1 MFHLKLKDTLKHSI
15 ATVTSHM
22 DSFVY
27 NPGRDYSRIRKLS
40 PDHVISFLIS
50 QGASST
56 KCEFLDF
63 FQMSE
68 DLPSISALNQRRSQM
83 MPEALE
89 AVFHEF
95 TSSSEKLELS
105 KQEQQYQYI
114 AADGS
119 TTSFFSF
126 SKYSSDDYFISEG
139 HSASGFYSMVYIS
152 HRMNEILEICDRVT
166 VIRDGK
172 KVITEK
178 VENLTMEEIVAQMIG
193 AAAAAYFVSEGMTP
207 GEAVYV
213 YEGDTSSVTSLRD
226 SGFTEYLTGELEYD
240 GETIADDKKW
250 TEDDLKSITYSG
262 AMNWSRS
269 DTKTSFESL
278 LGDSANADI
287 KWFYAEDDELAM
299 GILEALQGGGIDD
312 ATKEAFLGNKPYIT
326 GCGGLDELYA
336 VMRGESFQ
344 DIAEQCGG
352 IVSVTYSPAM
362 IQTAIQDMVDHLDGE
377 EVEQD
382 HVIACEIVNSD
393 NVKDYPSF

>member
-1 MFHLKLKDTLKHSI
+1 MKRKTLAILTAAAMAAGSLS
-15 ATVTSHM
+15 AGVC
-22 DSFVY
+22 VY
-27 NPGRDYSRIRKLS
+27 
-40 PDHVISFLIS
+40 
-50 QGASST
+50 
-56 KCEFLDF
+56 
-63 FQMSE
+63 
-68 DLPSISALNQRRSQM
+68 
-83 MPEALE
+83 
-89 AVFHEF
+89 
-95 TSSSEKLELS
+95 
-105 KQEQQYQYI
+105 
-114 AADGS
+114 AADDATHIYVLTAPEDHGWTGS
-119 TTSFFSF
+119 VATFA
-126 SKYSSDDYFISEG
+126 K
-139 HSASGFYSMVYIS
+139 
-152 HRMNEILEICDRVT
+152 
-166 VIRDGK
+166 
-172 KVITEK
+172 EK
-178 VENLTMEEIVAQMIG
+178 VEEVNNDGKYTAELITSANAAEQIVNIEDIVASGEDNIAVVIQPIDDTVQSAIQQLVDAEIPYVAFDRIIDGVSSSAVSNVKEGIG

>member
-1 MFHLKLKDTLKHSI
+1 MKRKTLAILTAAAMAAGSLS
-15 ATVTSHM
+15 AGVC
-22 DSFVY
+22 VY
-27 NPGRDYSRIRKLS
+27 
-40 PDHVISFLIS
+40 
-50 QGASST
+50 
-56 KCEFLDF
+56 
-63 FQMSE
+63 
-68 DLPSISALNQRRSQM
+68 
-83 MPEALE
+83 
-89 AVFHEF
+89 
-95 TSSSEKLELS
+95 
-105 KQEQQYQYI
+105 
-114 AADGS
+114 AADDATHIYVLTAPEDHGWTGS
-119 TTSFFSF
+119 VATFA
-126 SKYSSDDYFISEG
+126 K
-139 HSASGFYSMVYIS
+139 
-152 HRMNEILEICDRVT
+152 
-166 VIRDGK
+166 
-172 KVITEK
+172 EK
-178 VENLTMEEIVAQMIG
+178 VEEVNNDGKYTAELITSANAAEQIVNIEDIVASGEDNIAVVIQPIDDTVQSAIPYVAFDRIIDGVSSSAVSNVKGDNEGIG

>member
-1 MFHLKLKDTLKHSI
+1 MTGK
-15 ATVTSHM
+15 TVCQI
-22 DSFVY
+22 DNCFL
-27 NPGRDYSRIRKLS
+27 NLQ
-40 PDHVISFLIS
+40 SFLDILHLS
-50 QGASST
+50 QAEEVNNDGKYTAELITSANAAEQIVNIEDIVASG
-56 KCEFLDF
+56 
-63 FQMSE
+63 E
-68 DLPSISALNQRRSQM
+68 DNIAVVIQPIDDTVQSAIQQLVDAEIPYVAFDRIIDG
-83 MPEALE
+83 
-89 AVFHEF
+89 V
-95 TSSSEKLELS
+95 SSSAVSNVKG
-105 KQEQQYQYI
+105 
-114 AADGS
+114 DN
-119 TTSFFSF
+119 
-126 SKYSSDDYFISEG
+126 EG
-139 HSASGFYSMVYIS
+139 
-152 HRMNEILEICDRVT
+152 
-166 VIRDGK
+166 
-172 KVITEK
+172 
-178 VENLTMEEIVAQMIG
+178 IG

-240 GETIADDKKW
+240 GETIADDKKL

-326 GCGGLDELYA
+326 GCGGLDELYS

>member
-1 MFHLKLKDTLKHSI
+1 MKKKILAAFLA
-15 ATVTSHM
+15 ATMTFS
-22 DSFVY
+22 
-27 NPGRDYSRIRKLS
+27 L
-40 PDHVISFLIS
+40 
-50 QGASST
+50 
-56 KCEFLDF
+56 
-63 FQMSE
+63 
-68 DLPSISALNQRRSQM
+68 
-83 MPEALE
+83 
-89 AVFHEF
+89 
-95 TSSSEKLELS
+95 
-105 KQEQQYQYI
+105 
-114 AADGS
+114 AACG
-119 TTSFFSF
+119 
-126 SKYSSDDYFISEG
+126 SSD
-139 HSASGFYSMVYIS
+139 SGKSDDADAAANADAGTKHIYVLTAAEDHGWTGSVATFA
-152 HRMNEILEICDRVT
+152 
-166 VIRDGK
+166 K
-172 KVITEK
+172 EK
-178 VENLTMEEIVAQMIG
+178 VEEINNDGNYTAEVITSSDAAEQITKVEDIVAEGKDDIAVVIQPMDDTVQSAIQQLVDAEIPFVEFDRIIDAVAPSAVSNVKGDNQGIG
-193 AAAAAYFVSEGMTP
+193 AGAAAYFVEQGMKP
-207 GEAVYV
+207 GDKVYV
-213 YEGDTSSVTSLRD
+213 YEGDTSSVTTLRD
-226 SGFTEYLTGELEYD
+226 SGFTDYLTGALEF
-240 GETIADDKKW
+240 GGSTIADDAKW
-250 TEDDLKSITYSG
+250 TEDDLKAITYSG

-287 KWFYAEDDELAM
+287 KWFYAEADELAM

>member
-1 MFHLKLKDTLKHSI
+1 MKRKTLAILTAAAMAAGSLS
-15 ATVTSHM
+15 AGVC
-22 DSFVY
+22 VY
-27 NPGRDYSRIRKLS
+27 
-40 PDHVISFLIS
+40 
-50 QGASST
+50 
-56 KCEFLDF
+56 
-63 FQMSE
+63 
-68 DLPSISALNQRRSQM
+68 
-83 MPEALE
+83 
-89 AVFHEF
+89 
-95 TSSSEKLELS
+95 
-105 KQEQQYQYI
+105 
-114 AADGS
+114 AADDATHIYVLTAPEDHGWTGS
-119 TTSFFSF
+119 VATFA
-126 SKYSSDDYFISEG
+126 K
-139 HSASGFYSMVYIS
+139 
-152 HRMNEILEICDRVT
+152 
-166 VIRDGK
+166 
-172 KVITEK
+172 EK
-178 VENLTMEEIVAQMIG
+178 VEEVNNDGKYTAELLTSANASGEDNIAVVIQPIDDTVQSAIQQLVDAEIPYVAFDRIIDGVSSSAVSNVKGDNEGIG

>member
-1 MFHLKLKDTLKHSI
+1 MKRKTLAILTAAAMAAGSLS
-15 ATVTSHM
+15 AGVC
-22 DSFVY
+22 VY
-27 NPGRDYSRIRKLS
+27 
-40 PDHVISFLIS
+40 
-50 QGASST
+50 
-56 KCEFLDF
+56 
-63 FQMSE
+63 
-68 DLPSISALNQRRSQM
+68 
-83 MPEALE
+83 
-89 AVFHEF
+89 
-95 TSSSEKLELS
+95 
-105 KQEQQYQYI
+105 
-114 AADGS
+114 AADDATHIYVLTAPEDHGWTGS
-119 TTSFFSF
+119 VATFA
-126 SKYSSDDYFISEG
+126 K
-139 HSASGFYSMVYIS
+139 
-152 HRMNEILEICDRVT
+152 
-166 VIRDGK
+166 
-172 KVITEK
+172 EK
-178 VENLTMEEIVAQMIG
+178 VEEVNNDGKYTAELITSANAAEQIVNIEDIVASGEDNIAVVIQPIDDTVQSAIQQLVDAEIPYVAFDRIIDGVSSSAVSNVKGDNEGIG

-250 TEDDLKSITYSG
+250 TEDDLKSKSITYSG